1 MKVTKGL
8 LMTALITGSVMWGGT
23 AVFAEESLAEYTLD
37 QMVVTATRTEKRDVE
52 VPASTTVITSQQMKD
67 AGVQSVAEVL
77 SKQPGIEYKSMGPLG
92 TSMGTM
98 INEVNIRGI
107 SNGTLVMV
115 NGNPISWRGK
125 YNLESIP
132 TESIERIE
140 IVKSG
145 GSVLYGSEAM
155 GGVINI
161 ITKKKGSNS
170 VSVGYGNRSHQNYK
184 VNVGNEKFIAGYNLE
199 KMGRVNYRTF
209 SDVAYKTTKTKTEK
223 AKPVLTGKTRT
234 DADDVKKQSVNLG
247 YNFNDNLSFAYNYY
261 ESQVNYE
268 RFFTE
273 VEKGNAAIGDQFNGR
288 FYTTKQN
295 NFQLNYKDDNYKA
308 SVYYNVATV
317 ESEGPSYYRTTAK
330 KNKSGVETVPAGTKE
345 FSTYHTKEKNST
357 IGTDFQRNWNIGE
370 KAQAIMGVDYQHEM
384 YEKSVFSGGTL
395 SRNIWAVFGQWD
407 QKFDDKNSMIF
418 GARETWTTN
427 AFRDQNYHNFS
438 GAVQYIHKLDDDQSL
453 YASYTESFIMPTYAQ
468 MNGASD
474 QAVPNPDLKPQTGK
488 NYELGWKKVSDSHSW
503 KAALYHIDIKDN
515 ISSTWNKD
523 KSEYTYK
530 NEDFKNTGIE
540 LTCDIQGDNGFSY
553 YYGVNYGDPKVKA
566 ATGKTYWDRKFGR
579 WQLNGGITY
588 AKDKWR
594 SSLTG
599 SYLADRVNTPS
610 SEHSYKTKP
619 YFLTTLNTTYS
630 PDKNSEITLSIDNL
644 LNRQDNLSHTTE
656 YYAVPTSFLLSY
668 TYKF

>member
-1 MKVTKGL
+1 MKSNFSKGL

-23 AVFAEESLAEYTLD
+23 NVFAEELQEFSLD
-37 QMVVTATRTEKRDVE
+37 QMVVTATRTEKRDVDI
-52 VPASTTVITSQQMKD
+52 PASTTVITSQQLKD
-67 AGVQSVAEVL
+67 SGSSSIAEVL
-77 SKQPGIEYKSMGPLG
+77 GKQAGIEYKSFGPLG
-92 TSMGTM
+92 SSMGTM

-107 SNGTLVMV
+107 SNGTLVLV

-184 VNVGNEKFIAGYNLE
+184 VNVGDEKFTAGYSLE
-199 KMGRVNYRTF
+199 KMGRVNYRSL
-209 SDVAYKTTKTKTEK
+209 SDVNYKKKGETTPNLKGE
-223 AKPVLTGKTRT
+223 TRT
-234 DADDVKKQSVNLG
+234 DADDVKKQSVNIG
-247 YNFNDNLSFAYNYY
+247 YNFNDNLSLAYNYY

-268 RFFTE
+268 RFFTD
-273 VEKGNAAIGDQFNGR
+273 VEKGNASVGDQFNGR
-288 FYTTKQN
+288 LYTTKQN
-295 NFQLNYKDDNYKA
+295 NFQLNYKDDDYKA
-308 SVYYNVATV
+308 SVYYNITNI
-317 ESEGPSYYRTTAK
+317 ESEGPSFYNTTTSSTTCGNK
-330 KNKSGVETVPAGTKE
+330 K
-345 FSTYHTKEKNST
+345 FSIYHTKERNST
-357 IGTDFQRNWNIGE
+357 VGADLQRNWDIGE
-370 KAQAIMGVDYQHEM
+370 KSQAVLGVDYQHEM
-384 YEKSVFSGGTL
+384 YEKSVFSGGSL
-395 SRNIWAVFGQWD
+395 SRDIWAVFGQWD

-427 AFRDQNYHNFS
+427 AFRDQNYNNFS

-453 YASYTESFIMPTYAQ
+453 YAAYTESFIMPTYAQ

-474 QAVPNPDLKPQTGK
+474 TAKPNPNLKPQTGK
-488 NYELGWKKVSDSHSW
+488 NYELGWKKVSDSHNW

-515 ISSTWNKD
+515 ISATWT
-523 KSEYTYK
+523 SSRAEYTYK
-530 NEDFKNTGIE
+530 NEDFKNTGVE
-540 LTCDIQGDNGFSY
+540 LTCEIKDDNGFSY
-553 YYGVNYGDPKVKA
+553 NYGVNYGDPKVKA
-566 ATGKTYWDRKFGR
+566 KTGKTYWDRKFGR

-588 AKDKWR
+588 AKDKLR

-610 SEHSYKTKP
+610 STHSSKTKP
-619 YFLTTLNTTYS
+619 YFITPLFFCTSLNSTLYSSPSASLTARCTFVLKTV
-630 PDKNSEITLSIDNL
+630 ISI
-644 LNRQDNLSHTTE
+644 
-656 YYAVPTSFLLSY
+656 
-668 TYKF
+668 

>member
-1 MKVTKGL
+1 MKCNVSKGL
-8 LMTALITGSVMWGGT
+8 LMTALIYGLCSGGGT
-23 AVFAEESLAEYTLD
+23 AVFAEENLTEYTLD
-37 QMVVTATRTEKRDVE
+37 QLVVTATRTEKRDVE
-52 VPASTTVITSQQMKD
+52 VPASTTVITSQQLKD
-67 AGVQSVAEVL
+67 SGSQSVAEVL
-77 SKQPGIEYKSMGPLG
+77 SKQAGIEYKSMGPLG

-107 SNGTLVMV
+107 SNGTLVLV

-184 VNVGNEKFIAGYNLE
+184 VNVGSDKFTAGYSLE
-199 KMGRVNYRTF
+199 KMGRINYRSL
-209 SDVAYKTTKTKTEK
+209 SDVSYKTTKTKTEK

-247 YNFNDNLSFAYNYY
+247 YNFNDNLSFVYNYY

-268 RFFTE
+268 RVFTE
-273 VEKGNAAIGDQFNGR
+273 VTKGDAAVDDYFNGR
-288 FYTTKQN
+288 LYTTKQN
-295 NFQLNYKDDNYKA
+295 NFQLNYKDADYKA

-330 KNKSGVETVPAGTKE
+330 MSKGIEKVPAGTKE
-345 FSTYHTKEKNST
+345 FSIYHTKEKNST
-357 IGTDFQRNWNIGE
+357 IGTDIQRNWNVGE
-370 KAQAIMGVDYQHEM
+370 KAQAILGMDYKHEM

-427 AFRDQNYHNFS
+427 AYNDQNYNNFS

-453 YASYTESFIMPTYAQ
+453 YAAYTESFIMPTYAQ
-468 MNGASD
+468 MNGASET
-474 QAVPNPDLKPQTGK
+474 ARPNPNLKPQTGK
-488 NYELGWKKVSDSHSW
+488 NYELGWKKVSDTHSW

-515 ISSTWNKD
+515 ISATYKD
-523 KSEYTYK
+523 NEYTYK

-540 LTCDIQGDNGFSY
+540 LTCDIQSKNGFSY
-553 YYGVNYGDPKVKA
+553 NYGINYGDPKVKA
-566 ATGKTYWDRKFGR
+566 SSGKTYWDRKFGR

-610 SEHSYKTKP
+610 ASHSSKTKP

-630 PDKNSEITLSIDNL
+630 PDKNSDITLSIDNL
-644 LNRQDNLSHTTE
+644 LNRQDNLNHSGSN
-656 YYAVPTSFLLSY
+656 YYAVPTSFLLTY